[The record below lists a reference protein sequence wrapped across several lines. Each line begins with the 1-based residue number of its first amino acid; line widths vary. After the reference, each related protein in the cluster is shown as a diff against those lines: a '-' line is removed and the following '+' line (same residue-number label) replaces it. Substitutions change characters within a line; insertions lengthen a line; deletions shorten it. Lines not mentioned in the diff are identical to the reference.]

1 MNRLLGIKHDKDV
14 IYINTATEEEIEEF
28 AEGTTAIAPN
38 LEPMRPF
45 LKNTKPNDW
54 NDRLC
59 ELYTE
64 QFEVENG
71 FQLTPD
77 ERTTVE
83 DMFLDRL
90 QRLTKIWKESRKFDH
105 SEMLEREKRLNQRAR
120 RNTRRV
126 DVSQARDIYIFQC

>member
-1 MNRLLGIKHDKDV
+1 MNCLLGIEQDKDV
-14 IYINTATEEEIEEF
+14 ININTATEEEIFDF
-28 AEGTTAIAPN
+28 AEGAGIAPN

-45 LKNTKPNDW
+45 LENNKSNDW
-54 NDRLC
+54 NDKLC
-59 ELYTE
+59 ELFTE
-64 QFEVENG
+64 HFEMEND

-90 QRLTKIWKESRKFDH
+90 QRLTKIWREFRKFDR
-105 SEMLEREKRLNQRAR
+105 SEMLVRERRLNERAR

-126 DVSQARDIYIFQC
+126 DVSQA